1 MSLTGDIDHSLK
13 YVDIDRLFSPY
24 AVVRTQGCSLKSVV
38 SGEPWCVSYV
48 IIVCPTPIMNAIPG
62 GVGYEGRMKMT
73 GGYSVEEISL
83 HDDGVKCC

>member
-24 AVVRTQGCSLKSVV
+24 AVVRAQGCSLKSVV
-38 SGEPWCVSYV
+38 SGEQGC
-48 IIVCPTPIMNAIPG
+48 
-62 GVGYEGRMKMT
+62 VGYEGRMKMT

-83 HDDGVKCC
+83 HDDGCEMLLTMRYMRIGHG

>member
-1 MSLTGDIDHSLK
+1 MSLTGDTDHSLK

-38 SGEPWCVSYV
+38 LGEPWCVS
-48 IIVCPTPIMNAIPG
+48 
-62 GVGYEGRMKMT
+62 YEGRMKMT

-83 HDDGVKCC
+83 HDDGCEMLLTMRYMRISHS